1 MKRVGIVALI
11 GVGCI
16 VIYMFWSSFLELPKL
31 GTVEEASLEEVSGK
45 EFSVKGKP
53 MLVTFFYTKC
63 PDVCPFTIQ
72 DLKKLQH
79 VLKEKGITEN
89 QYSILS
95 VTLDPKH
102 DTAKTILQYKA
113 AFDITSSNWL
123 FLRGSE
129 QEIKSY
135 AKQFNMFYEKS
146 GEGGITHS
154 TSMYVVDSSYHI
166 RARHDMATGTERVD
180 IEKVADHLIQLTK

>member
-1 MKRVGIVALI
+1 MKQAGIVVLI
-11 GVGCI
+11 GVVCI
-16 VIYMFWSSFLELPKL
+16 ALYMFWSSFSELPKN
-31 GTVEEASLEEVSGK
+31 GTVEGASLEEVSGK
-45 EFSVKGKP
+45 EFSVNGQP

-72 DLKKLQH
+72 DLKKLQS

-129 QEIKSY
+129 QEIKRY
-135 AKQFNMFYEKS
+135 AEQFNMFYEKS
-146 GEGGITHS
+146 GEGSITHS
-154 TSMYVVDSSYHI
+154 TSMYLVDSKRHI
-166 RARHDMATGTERVD
+166 RARHDMATGTERVE
-180 IEKVADHLIQLTK
+180 IEKVADHLIQLLK